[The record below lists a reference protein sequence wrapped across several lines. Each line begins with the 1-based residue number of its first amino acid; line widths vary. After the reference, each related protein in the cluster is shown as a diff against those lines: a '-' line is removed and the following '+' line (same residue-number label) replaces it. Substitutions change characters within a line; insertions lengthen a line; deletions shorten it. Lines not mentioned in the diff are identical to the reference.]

1 MVEAHYRELDL
12 HLSKQD
18 QMMRLTFIAALL
30 LTTMPV
36 FADDAIPVTLQN
48 HKFTPSEI
56 HVKANTPSVIALTNK
71 DITAEEFDSTS
82 LKVEKVVAGNSS
94 GNVRIRALAPGRYPF
109 MGEYHSDTAQGV
121 VVAK

>member
-1 MVEAHYRELDL
+1 MRRAAFLVLPLLFAVPALA
-12 HLSKQD
+12 D
-18 QMMRLTFIAALL
+18 Q
-30 LTTMPV
+30 P
-36 FADDAIPVTLQN
+36 IPVTLQN

-71 DITAEEFDSTS
+71 DATAEEFDSS
-82 LKVEKVVAGNSS
+82 ALQVEKVVAGNSS

-109 MGEYHSDTAQGV
+109 MGEYHSSTAQGV